1 MGNPQHWIHADCLS
15 EHISAA
21 NTELVNRPAIGLS
34 EFSSVLENLEL
45 VLTEG
50 LAAKIFH
57 PELVAK
63 FTTQYNAYDM
73 GTATKV
79 LNSIS
84 YPNQARFVSFS

>member
-1 MGNPQHWIHADCLS
+1 MGNPQHWVHPDCLA

-21 NTELVNRPAIGLS
+21 NTELINRPGIGLS

-50 LAAKIFH
+50 LASQIYH
-57 PELVAK
+57 PDLVAK
-63 FTTQYNAYDM
+63 FSTLYSKYDM

-84 YPNQARFVSFS
+84 YPNQDCV